1 MNLLQQS
8 IYLADH
14 FSHGILMKKRK
25 KWIRKKKEN
34 PHMNEK
40 KNIMMKTLL
49 LITYYPGYYND
60 MGDYEIELNVVNKV

>member
-1 MNLLQQS
+1 VDQ
-8 IYLADH
+8 
-14 FSHGILMKKRK
+14 KKTH
-25 KWIRKKKEN
+25 N
-34 PHMNEK
+34 TNEK